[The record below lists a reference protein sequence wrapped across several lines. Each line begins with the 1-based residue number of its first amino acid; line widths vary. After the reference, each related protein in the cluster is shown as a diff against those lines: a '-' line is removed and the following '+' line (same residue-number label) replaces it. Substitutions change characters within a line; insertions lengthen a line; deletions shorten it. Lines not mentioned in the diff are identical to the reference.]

1 MNPITQNLEVWSNTF
16 GTGFVE
22 LTLEDSF
29 IPKPIDDEVVIE
41 VHAAPI
47 NPLDLRLMIGP
58 AEPATAVA
66 VGTRERPVTHL
77 RIPDAPGGTV
87 RDSSQFPHRLGA
99 EGFGRVV
106 DAGNAPQAKALLGQS
121 VAVWSGGMYSRYC
134 KVRTSDCLPLPA
146 STQAAEGAG
155 ALINPLTAL
164 AMVETMR
171 AEGYTAL
178 LNSAAGSNLGR
189 ILRGLCSAERI
200 ELINVVRSEVQAQAI
215 KSEGARHVCVST
227 APGFVEELTAC
238 LRAAGPTLGFD
249 AIGGGVLAG
258 TLIAAMDAAKAHD
271 ALDAGK
277 GERPSKVYIYGSLDP
292 SPSMITR
299 GYSPGWSIAGWA
311 VTAVLKMLGAAR
323 VGKLKR
329 RIVRDLTTTFA
340 AQYARTVSLSEL
352 IAPQTLVACAR
363 RSTGAKYLVDPRLD
377 RKPLL
382 IDRTCD
388 GSVA

>member
-1 MNPITQNLEVWSNTF
+1 MNPITHNLEVWSRTA
-16 GTGFVE
+16 GTECVE

-29 IPKPIDDEVVIE
+29 IQKPIDDEVVIE

-47 NPLDLRLMIGP
+47 NPFDLRMMIGP
-58 AEPATAVA
+58 ADPSTAVA
-66 VGTRERPVTHL
+66 VGTRERLVTRL
-77 RIPDAPGGTV
+77 RIPDAPGQTV
-87 RDSSQFPHRLGA
+87 RSSSQFANRLGA
-99 EGFGRVV
+99 EGCGRVV
-106 DAGNAPQAKALLGQS
+106 DAGGAPAARALLGQS
-121 VAVWSGGMYSRYC
+121 VAVWAGGMYSRYC
-134 KVRTSDCLPLPA
+134 KVRASDCLPLPA

-189 ILRGLCSAERI
+189 ILRRLCSAEGI
-200 ELINVVRSEVQAQAI
+200 ELINVVRSEVQAQAMR
-215 KSEGARHVCVST
+215 SEGARHVCVST
-227 APGFVEELTAC
+227 AAEFVEELTAC

-249 AIGGGVLAG
+249 AIGGGSLAG

-277 GERPSKVYIYGSLDP
+277 SERPSKVYIYGNLDS

-299 GYSPGWSIAGWA
+299 GYAPGWSIGGW
-311 VTAVLKMLGAAR
+311 VLPGVLKRIGAER
-323 VGKLKR
+323 VAQLKR
-329 RIVRDLTTTFA
+329 RIVADLTTTFA
-340 AQYARTVSLSEL
+340 AQYARTVSLKEL
-352 IAPQTLVACAR
+352 IAPQTLAACWH
-363 RSTGAKYLVDPRLD
+363 RSSGAKYLVDPRLE

-382 IDRTCD
+382 IETETGR
-388 GSVA
+388 